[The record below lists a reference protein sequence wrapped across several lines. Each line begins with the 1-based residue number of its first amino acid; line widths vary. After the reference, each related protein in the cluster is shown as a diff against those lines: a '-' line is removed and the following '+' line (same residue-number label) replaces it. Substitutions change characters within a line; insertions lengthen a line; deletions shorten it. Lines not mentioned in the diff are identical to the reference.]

1 MTTGDRNK
9 GWSKAPNSMETV
21 TSPVPPSLIKSQWGL
36 LFISV
41 MGTSQDKWY
50 SNTQKNSCIQ
60 IGHQFKF
67 FSGQWRQIGT
77 HSSNVCLFTSK
88 QLWVNEQLWVN
99 ASSEQTM
106 ATVKSQ
112 VIKGQERPKHQQYGA
127 IYRQFSLAGTNTRT
141 RMAAVCKFVVFN
153 LADLREGFSL
163 FLENLQPRRICFVWA
178 LIGEPAGIRMRTL
191 YWPLMALPLCL
202 STCFLCLRFSTCF
215 WADSSLSPH
224 RCSGTF

>member
-21 TSPVPPSLIKSQWGL
+21 TSPVPPSLIKYQWGL

-50 SNTQKNSCIQ
+50 LNTQKNSCIQ

-88 QLWVNEQLWVN
+88 CELTSNCELMPLRSRPWLQLSLKSSKDKRDPNTNNMGQYIDNSVWQEPIPEPEWQLF
-99 ASSEQTM
+99 A
-106 ATVKSQ
+106 
-112 VIKGQERPKHQQYGA
+112 
-127 IYRQFSLAGTNTRT
+127 
-141 RMAAVCKFVVFN
+141 N
-153 LADLREGFSL
+153 L
-163 FLENLQPRRICFVWA
+163 
-178 LIGEPAGIRMRTL
+178 
-191 YWPLMALPLCL
+191 
-202 STCFLCLRFSTCF
+202 
-215 WADSSLSPH
+215 
-224 RCSGTF
+224 